1 MHVTCPFRLSK
12 DPVEMGQDWAMLS
25 LRVEMS
31 PCHVAAWPCMAHCA
45 RWHKHSQQKG
55 FGHVLTARSQS
66 QEPSHPCVQAR
77 LWRSRPHRLSDRF
90 SQSSWCK
97 LTLETLWLCNQFF
110 LPAGIHP
117 EFIPFYFGTLPIL
130 EGTYV
135 AMRCCCGKDVS
146 WWEVLLKRG
155 ISMTHYESPMS
166 PMEDCFPFHCQICQ
180 RKSAAIADCHPVSIV
195 FQWHSSGKYFRRNF
209 SPKFYGVWRLADRAD
224 RADPVNP
231 NQFARKGV
239 WMCLMWIFVWPVWAV
254 VFFARCRAARFWSC
268 VMRVERRGSR
278 MSLGK
283 KLGLTLLGQH
293 YGRAYRSH
301 WRHLG
306 SNLRKPQVLSQG
318 ELGED
323 ERIEK
328 LVGWVQAGCILKIV
342 MSINAL
348 DIISY
353 IIILYHII
361 RYHSGGIAWPCFFMR
376 YMMLHVER
384 RLVFQARAISSIVC
398 HVLSQMARVDNM
410 RYLEYSHQKKKQK
423 STCLLDRF
431 GTMTKAIPY
440 NTTCTTHAIIAIHT
454 LRIWDVQC
462 AGHIGTGDRA
472 YWYCRYHGI
481 SADHI
486 PSKY

>member
-1 MHVTCPFRLSK
+1 
-12 DPVEMGQDWAMLS
+12 
-25 LRVEMS
+25 
-31 PCHVAAWPCMAHCA
+31 
-45 RWHKHSQQKG
+45 
-55 FGHVLTARSQS
+55 
-66 QEPSHPCVQAR
+66 
-77 LWRSRPHRLSDRF
+77 
-90 SQSSWCK
+90 
-97 LTLETLWLCNQFF
+97 
-110 LPAGIHP
+110 
-117 EFIPFYFGTLPIL
+117 
-130 EGTYV
+130 
-135 AMRCCCGKDVS
+135 
-146 WWEVLLKRG
+146 
-155 ISMTHYESPMS
+155 MTHYESPMS
-166 PMEDCFPFHCQICQ
+166 PMEDCFPFHCQ
-180 RKSAAIADCHPVSIV
+180 RKSATAIADCHPVSTV

-209 SPKFYGVWRLADRAD
+209 SPKFYGVWRLAD

-254 VFFARCRAARFWSC
+254 VFFARCRAARFLSC

-318 ELGED
+318 KLGED

-361 RYHSGGIAWPCFFMR
+361 RYHSGRYRLTMFFHALHDVTCWAPSCVPGQSYQLYCVPCPFPNG
-376 YMMLHVER
+376 
-384 RLVFQARAISSIVC
+384 Q
-398 HVLSQMARVDNM
+398 
-410 RYLEYSHQKKKQK
+410 
-423 STCLLDRF
+423 
-431 GTMTKAIPY
+431 G
-440 NTTCTTHAIIAIHT
+440 
-454 LRIWDVQC
+454 W
-462 AGHIGTGDRA
+462 
-472 YWYCRYHGI
+472 
-481 SADHI
+481 
-486 PSKY
+486 